1 MKMIDDRIQKQEV
14 TEITLEMV
22 QNLIEILGE
31 DYDVLLTSPQSAF
44 LTKELGAVLNKFF
57 DTRNK

>member
-1 MKMIDDRIQKQEV
+1 MKLIDDRIQKQEV
-14 TEITLEMV
+14 TEITQEMV

-31 DYDVLLTSPQSAF
+31 DYAVFLTQSQSSF
-44 LTKELGAVLNKFF
+44 LTKELGTVLNKFF